1 MAVSKELQCSKKFE
15 QRLWNIRDVL
25 YGAVQDNI
33 ANQHESACL
42 GTKKA
47 YEELLGLLDEL
58 QSNLKKP
65 D

>member
-1 MAVSKELQCSKKFE
+1 MNNELQCSKEFE

-25 YGAVQDNI
+25 YGAVQENI
-33 ANQHESACL
+33 AHQHESARL

-47 YEELLGLLDEL
+47 YEELSGLLDEL

>member
-1 MAVSKELQCSKKFE
+1 MMNNELQCSKEFE

-25 YGAVQDNI
+25 YGAVQENI
-33 ANQHESACL
+33 AHQHESARL

-47 YEELLGLLDEL
+47 YEELSGLLDEL

>member
-1 MAVSKELQCSKKFE
+1 MNNELQCSKEFE

-25 YGAVQDNI
+25 YGAAVQENI
-33 ANQHESACL
+33 AHQHESASL

-47 YEELLGLLDEL
+47 YEELSGPLDEL

>member
-1 MAVSKELQCSKKFE
+1 MSNELQCSKEFE
-15 QRLWNIRDVL
+15 RRLWNIRDTL

-33 ANQHESACL
+33 AHQHEFARLC
-42 GTKKA
+42 TKKA
-47 YEELLGLLDEL
+47 YEELSGLLDEL